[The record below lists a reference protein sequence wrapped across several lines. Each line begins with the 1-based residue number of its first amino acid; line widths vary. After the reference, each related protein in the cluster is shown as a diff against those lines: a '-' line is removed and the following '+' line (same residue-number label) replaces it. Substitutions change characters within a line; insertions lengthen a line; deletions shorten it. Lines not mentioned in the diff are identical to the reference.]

1 MPDDVLEVYIRQYIQ
16 AQPPGFPVT
25 FAWQGGEPT
34 LMGIEFYRKAVAL
47 QKRHAPPGIQI
58 ENALQTN
65 GTLLDDEW
73 CSFFKEHDF
82 LIGISIDGP
91 PEYHNLYRKNK
102 GGEPSFNQVAAGL
115 DLLKKH
121 TVRFNILTA
130 VHAGNVDHPLEVY
143 RFFRSELGAKFI
155 QFIPIVERDNKKGEQ
170 KGNKITERTVNPQKY
185 GDFLIKI
192 FDEWVHNDV
201 GEIFIQIFDVALGKW
216 LGKPGGLCVFDE
228 TCGRSLALEHNGDL
242 FSCDHFVE
250 PKHRLGNI
258 TETDM
263 IQLVDSHK
271 QRKFGR
277 DKLETLPK
285 YCLDCEV
292 RFVCNGGCPK
302 NRIRHSPDGE
312 YGLNYLCEGYRTFLN
327 HITTPMEM
335 MVGLINARRQPAT
348 IMELLNSE
356 GQGESDNH
364 HVIHP

>member
-1 MPDDVLEVYIRQYIQ
+1 M
-16 AQPPGFPVT
+16 
-25 FAWQGGEPT
+25 
-34 LMGIEFYRKAVAL
+34 
-47 QKRHAPPGIQI
+47 
-58 ENALQTN
+58 
-65 GTLLDDEW
+65 DDEL

-91 PEYHNLYRKNK
+91 PEYLNIYRKDK
-102 GGEPSFNQVAAGL
+102 GGEPSFDRVAAGL

-121 TVRFNILTA
+121 TVRFNILTT

-143 RFFRSELGAKFI
+143 RFLRDELGAKFI

-170 KGNKITERTVNPQKY
+170 KGNKITQRSVNPQKY

-228 TCGRSLALEHNGDL
+228 TCGHSLALEHNGDL

-250 PKHRLGNI
+250 SKHRLGNI

-292 RFVCNGGCPK
+292 RFFCNGGCPK
-302 NRIRHSPDGE
+302 NRIKHSPGGE

-327 HITTPMEM
+327 HITRPMDM

-348 IMELLNSE
+348 IMDLLNSE
-356 GQGESDNH
+356 AQGENDNH
-364 HVIHP
+364 RDIHS